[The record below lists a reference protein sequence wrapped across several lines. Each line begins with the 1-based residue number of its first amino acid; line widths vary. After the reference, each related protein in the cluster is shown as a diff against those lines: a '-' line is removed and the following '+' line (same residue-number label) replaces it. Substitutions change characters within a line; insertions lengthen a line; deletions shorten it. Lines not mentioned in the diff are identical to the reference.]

1 MNGELLLKPLDTQ
14 NPSDSDALLVNYH
27 ANAHPSLSEIL
38 KTGVDD
44 DVKDCSVPCC
54 RICLE
59 CDGDKGELLA
69 SYFY

>member
-1 MNGELLLKPLDTQ
+1 MNGELQLEPLDNQ
-14 NPSDSDALLVNYH
+14 NPSDSDPLLD
-27 ANAHPSLSEIL
+27 NAYPSLSEIL

-69 SYFY
+69 SHFY

>member
-1 MNGELLLKPLDTQ
+1 MNGELQLEPLDNQ
-14 NPSDSDALLVNYH
+14 NPSDSDPLLD
-27 ANAHPSLSEIL
+27 NAYPSLSEIL

-69 SYFY
+69 LHFY

>member
-1 MNGELLLKPLDTQ
+1 MNDETQLEPLDNQ
-14 NPSDSDALLVNYH
+14 NPNDSDPLLDNYH
-27 ANAHPSLSEIL
+27 ANASPTLSEIM
-38 KTGVDD
+38 KTGIDD

-69 SYFY
+69 SHFY